1 MQMKMRRTGLLAIVA
16 LLGAGLSS
24 ARAVETGQAKD
35 AKGEKPKDSPGWVVV
50 EDEVWYPW
58 RFEPMVW
65 EHNARVHYR
74 QHEEEAAANELRKAE
89 SWLRFAQGHALP
101 ETRKA
106 LEAAASDLHS
116 LAADIGH
123 GKVVKAAR
131 LDLALAQAD
140 HALAEWHYFKARD
153 ALGRLEASDAAMH
166 LRSAARYLE
175 HAATSARLEYGA
187 ETAAFFEDI
196 DEDGRVIDEVAT
208 IEPDRLASHLA
219 ALEREISRMATTL
232 DEVEKR
238 YAAD

>member
-1 MQMKMRRTGLLAIVA
+1 
-16 LLGAGLSS
+16 
-24 ARAVETGQAKD
+24 
-35 AKGEKPKDSPGWVVV
+35 VV

-58 RFEPMVW
+58 RFEPMLW

-89 SWLRFAQGHALP
+89 SWLRFAEGHALP

-116 LAADIGH
+116 LAADIARQE
-123 GKVVKAAR
+123 VVKAAR
-131 LDLALAQAD
+131 LDLALARAD
-140 HALAEWHYFKARD
+140 HALAQWHYFKARD

-175 HAATSARLEYGA
+175 HAAASARLEYGA
-187 ETAAFFEDI
+187 ETAAFFESI

-208 IEPDRLASHLA
+208 IEPDRLSSRLTS
-219 ALEREISRMATTL
+219 LEREISKMATTL
-232 DEVEKR
+232 
-238 YAAD
+238 ADVAKKHPAS